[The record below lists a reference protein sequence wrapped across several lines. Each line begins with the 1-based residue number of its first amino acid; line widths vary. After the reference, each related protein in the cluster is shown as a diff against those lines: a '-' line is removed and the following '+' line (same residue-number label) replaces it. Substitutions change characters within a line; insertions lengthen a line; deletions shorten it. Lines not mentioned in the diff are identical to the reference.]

1 MPGKSY
7 IKFTSVLLIL
17 SAIIAIIVYPV
28 AGLLFGKA
36 TIDTGEKMGWIF
48 VVICLVYTLAAILQF
63 VAGIKG
69 MKGCDIKEE
78 AADLM
83 KWGKIVLVIALI
95 AGIVNF
101 IGSVM
106 NNESIL
112 TSIIGIVLGLIFPAL
127 YIYGASL
134 NEKA

>member
-69 MKGCDIKEE
+69 MKGCNIKEE